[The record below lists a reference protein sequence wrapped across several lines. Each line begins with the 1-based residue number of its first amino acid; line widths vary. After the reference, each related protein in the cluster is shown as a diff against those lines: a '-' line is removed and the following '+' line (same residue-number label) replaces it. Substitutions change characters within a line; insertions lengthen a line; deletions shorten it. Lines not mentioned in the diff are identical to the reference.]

1 MGTLLTSNLDTG
13 LSYHRNIVRECT
25 KGLCHLAEGRWAAM
39 EYGPGADFQ
48 DFKQGSPWR
57 ICIR

>member
-1 MGTLLTSNLDTG
+1 MRTLLTSNLDTG

-39 EYGPGADFQ
+39 EYGHTSMVEEKLQ
-48 DFKQGSPWR
+48 YS
-57 ICIR
+57 